1 MPLFYFMT
9 VDPFLNYLATASTHC
24 KHVVHKSASFLYKML
39 IQTLNYKCALKFT
52 LFPAMPFCLF
62 YDSEPIPQL
71 SCNTVVNQSGS
82 FLYKMQIQ
90 TPNYKCAL
98 NLHLVCSSALECI
111 TTCEYDSMVL
121 VLRFSFTQPWIPR
134 EFYFVDFLE
143 ITLEC
148 QSQVNNSWIGNT

>member
-1 MPLFYFMT
+1 MT
-9 VDPFLNYLATASTHC
+9 VNPSLNCLATASTHC
-24 KHVVHKSASFLYKML
+24 KHVTH
-39 IQTLNYKCALKFT
+39 
-52 LFPAMPFCLF
+52 
-62 YDSEPIPQL
+62 
-71 SCNTVVNQSGS
+71 QSGS
-82 FLYKMQIQ
+82 FLYKMLIQ

-148 QSQVNNSWIGNT
+148 QSQVNNSLIDDTSSPNMLKPEEDCI

>member
-121 VLRFSFTQPWIPR
+121 VHPTMDPQGVLFCRFPGN
-134 EFYFVDFLE
+134 YFRMSVTGKQFL
-143 ITLEC
+143 
-148 QSQVNNSWIGNT
+148 NW